1 MSSGPAFLREPA
13 ALRFG
18 FTAVRRSDALAVP
31 SSISIHDPELIAN
44 SHGDFRARIS
54 VSGFREQ
61 QVAAF
66 GACAFQAASL
76 AFDMAKIVL
85 SSHEDEWEFHFGEG
99 GPISFRSLAEG
110 RPAGV

>member
-1 MSSGPAFLREPA
+1 MRGPA

-44 SHGDFRARIS
+44 SYGDFRAEIR

-66 GACAFQAASL
+66 GAHAFQAVSL
-76 AFDMAKIVL
+76 AFDMAEIVL

-99 GPISFRSLAEG
+99 GPISFRSPAVG

>member
-44 SHGDFRARIS
+44 SYGDFRAEIR

-66 GACAFQAASL
+66 GAHAFQAVSL
-76 AFDMAKIVL
+76 AFDMAEIVL
-85 SSHEDEWEFHFGEG
+85 SSHEDEWEFHFSEG
-99 GPISFRSLAEG
+99 GPISFRSPAEG

>member
-1 MSSGPAFLREPA
+1 MRL
-13 ALRFG
+13 
-18 FTAVRRSDALAVP
+18 SDALAVP

-99 GPISFRSLAEG
+99 GPISFLSLAEG
-110 RPAGV
+110 RPAGF